1 MSLFSSLLLLKEIRT
16 RVESKISSCCFC
28 VSCKWREFGGRG
40 SPRFPCVTPVVESSS
55 DLLRAIIT
63 ISFPQKNSTTC
74 KSHRK
79 TLVPESFFNKV
90 AGLRPATL
98 LNKRLWDKCFTVN
111 FVKILRIPF
120 FLEHNP
126 VAACVQLYRIWIT
139 QRHSSIFFFSGR
151 TYKYKK
157 ITRKMIKAFK
167 HFLRKL
173 HLKINKSLRTFLTH
187 PSSVVLLQ
195 ILFDHFKREI

>member
-1 MSLFSSLLLLKEIRT
+1 MTLKLNHTHCARRIFQ
-16 RVESKISSCCFC
+16 KILQSITKN
-28 VSCKWREFGGRG
+28 VDWMEKWAMCILAMGL
-40 SPRFPCVTPVVESSS
+40 V
-55 DLLRAIIT
+55 
-63 ISFPQKNSTTC
+63 ISAMLQIFTNIWWFIKQTFISMV
-74 KSHRK
+74 
-79 TLVPESFFNKV
+79 LV
-90 AGLRPATL
+90 LL

-157 ITRKMIKAFK
+157 ITQKLIKAFK
-167 HFLRKL
+167 PFLRKL

-187 PSSVVLLQ
+187 PSSVALLQ